1 MPMWCDSRR
10 FRFLPVLVSGDG
22 REVDGREVR
31 PGYGREVRELTGR
44 SKRRPGVPEYTQE
57 VWETGRRSGRRPGGP
72 GTGRDVQKL
81 GREYG
86 NRLHLEARCRK
97 SARRSGSRLGCPGD
111 KPRGPGGDVWEMG
124 ESLDDLAD
132 GPGGSGDGPGVQ
144 EQPGGPEVR
153 SWPGMECGSRPARS
167 QPGGPGARPEGLGDG
182 LRRFGSPWEPA
193 EGSENRPGGSG
204 DGLEGLELG
213 QVIREPA
220 GRFVS
225 WAKPGC
231 PGHSRYVWEQGCRSR
246 SGRQK
251 MKKPPGGLESRP
263 GGLEA
268 SSGGFAGPE
277 AGQEICEPAGKSG
290 RLAEKSGRRLRGPGG
305 PAIFYTKHTS
315 IAPNELEMNEL
326 EMNEVETSAV
336 YIGVYMY
343 IYIYIYIY
351 LYLYMYIYIYAHICY
366 REVIIHA
373 LGALN
378 TALVKRR
385 PYGVPLVSLPSNF
398 RMQAFRTAEER
409 FIVLKERPRSAFK
422 PFTSTIHNRMSAV
435 VAASVICLSKASY
448 FVFASATI
456 PSSLPS

>member
-1 MPMWCDSRR
+1 
-10 FRFLPVLVSGDG
+10 
-22 REVDGREVR
+22 
-31 PGYGREVRELTGR
+31 
-44 SKRRPGVPEYTQE
+44 
-57 VWETGRRSGRRPGGP
+57 
-72 GTGRDVQKL
+72 
-81 GREYG
+81 
-86 NRLHLEARCRK
+86 
-97 SARRSGSRLGCPGD
+97 
-111 KPRGPGGDVWEMG
+111 
-124 ESLDDLAD
+124 LDDLAD

-153 SWPGMECGSRPARS
+153 RWPGMECGSRPARS

-290 RLAEKSGRRLRGPGG
+290 RLAGKSGRSGLEVGRKVRETFERSGRPCHLLHQAHQHSPQR
-305 PAIFYTKHTS
+305 IR
-315 IAPNELEMNEL
+315 NERIRNERIR
-326 EMNEVETSAV
+326 NECSVTEIHHAHSPF
-336 YIGVYMY
+336 ISQNHMY
-343 IYIYIYIY
+343 FQV
-351 LYLYMYIYIYAHICY
+351 
-366 REVIIHA
+366 R
-373 LGALN
+373 N
-378 TALVKRR
+378 
-385 PYGVPLVSLPSNF
+385 
-398 RMQAFRTAEER
+398 
-409 FIVLKERPRSAFK
+409 
-422 PFTSTIHNRMSAV
+422 
-435 VAASVICLSKASY
+435 
-448 FVFASATI
+448 
-456 PSSLPS
+456 PSSTFSE